1 MEKEENKRLNLE
13 ESFEKLEGMIE
24 LLSDRE
30 TPREQA
36 FLTYQQGMKLVKE
49 CQEQIDLVEK
59 QVLVLDGEGEA
70 DAFQ

>member
-30 TPREQA
+30 TPLEQA